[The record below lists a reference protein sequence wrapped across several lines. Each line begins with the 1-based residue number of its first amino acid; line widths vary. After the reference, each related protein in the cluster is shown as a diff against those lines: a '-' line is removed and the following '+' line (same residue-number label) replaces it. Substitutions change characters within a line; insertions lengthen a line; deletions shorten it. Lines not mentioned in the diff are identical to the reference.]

1 MLVDVLNQD
10 GQDYFLFTFLVSM
23 GDDVRNLLADL
34 QNIEKLYPNV
44 YASDLRIFDV
54 DSEPY
59 WEDTKVRILV
69 PKDLKNI
76 ATMVKTL
83 NLIEERQKIKRN

>member
-23 GDDVRNLLADL
+23 GDDVRYLLADL
-34 QNIEKLYPNV
+34 QNIEKLYPDV

-83 NLIEERQKIKRN
+83 NQIEERQKIKRN